1 MSLSTI
7 SSSSSSSI
15 TSPWLYDVFLSFRGE
30 DTRDTLTA
38 HLYHALI
45 QKGIRTF
52 IDDDE
57 VKRGDEISTKLLP
70 AIEDSRISIII
81 LSKNYAS
88 STWCLDELV
97 KILECKKSKQQI
109 VLPVFYHV
117 DPSDIRHQ
125 RGTFGEVLAK
135 HAEKLNGDM
144 KLQMWKT
151 ALQEVANLSGDH
163 LIINGNESKF
173 IDGIVQEVSRIVNH
187 SYLHVAKYPVGLD
200 SKVWDIMNLHV
211 SVGTND
217 VRMVGILGVGGIGK
231 TTLAKSIYNSIA
243 FAFEASCFLPIDSDI
258 ANQAFRLVQ
267 LQETLLSKIFG
278 DCKSLKVDSIDTGST
293 MIKHRLRSKRVLL
306 ILDGVDHLTQLETLT
321 GGHDWFG
328 KGSRILIT
336 TRDQHLLTTHG
347 VDSTYKM
354 TGLNYD
360 DALELFCWHAFQR
373 NKPVD
378 SYGKFV
384 EQIIYYAGSL
394 PLVLTVLGSDLYG
407 RSKKEWESALD
418 QYKKIPHQDI
428 QRILQTSYNRLSENE
443 KNIFLDIS
451 CCFIGDVFDD
461 VIKILDSFDF
471 CPNFWIPRLREKCLI
486 SELNGKL
493 QMHDLLRDMGRE
505 VVRQQSH
512 EKPGARSRL
521 FNHEDVRDVL
531 EEDTGTENVQAI
543 VVDFP
548 EDDDM
553 IRLSSKAFKKMKRL
567 RLFRCR
573 NARFYGELKSLPN
586 GIRVLDWPKCPLQ
599 SLPQFH
605 GDRLVILRMPF
616 SLIQEIRL
624 EFKNLTVMDFRGCEF
639 ITKLSDISSCPNL
652 MKINLSYCKN
662 LVEVHDS
669 VGLILDKLV
678 YLRLN
683 GCFNLKSFPRR
694 LQLRSM
700 GFLDLSDCSSLQNFP
715 EIECELE
722 ILREVHLRGTA
733 IEELPSSIGY
743 LTGLESL
750 VLGSCVNLKRLPS
763 SIHQLRSLGWIELND
778 CPNIIS
784 FGMEEEEAHNGQP
797 TPYVVSTSS
806 ENEASFG
813 ARFTLNLTNSGLS
826 KSNFFGPFH
835 FFPKV
840 HHLVL
845 SDSDIVSIP
854 SSIKT
859 FVELRDLK
867 LNDCKQLQEIKEF
880 PPNLLALDAS
890 GCISLESLPK
900 ISKEFN
906 FPRLKWIELARCYKV
921 NMGNWISNPA
931 WNRAMMIFPGKKIPD
946 WFSHCKEITSNSH
959 RCEFDIKVAPPY
971 NLDDIIGIAFCA
983 VFEPVATIE
992 LEVNTMRGHT
1002 NVSRYWDTRAA
1013 FDEIDS
1019 DHVWLKYLTT
1029 VEITRLLAVSV
1040 DNLRIIFESSD
1051 PNSVILKS
1059 CGVHLLYKQHEQ
1071 NAKDHAGH
1079 VPHHENIDVHL
1090 NAPIEDIG
1098 NLANPMG
1105 GSQLSKRRR
1114 VDYDDYEDDHN
1125 IESNLYAQQR
1135 KHASTLEIKFF
1146 MKAVVLY
1153 GSDEE
1158 EYGSDEEMYD

>member
-1 MSLSTI
+1 MALSTI
-7 SSSSSSSI
+7 SSSSSSSV

-30 DTRDTLTA
+30 DTRDTFTA

-81 LSKNYAS
+81 LSKNYAL
-88 STWCLDELV
+88 STWCLVELV

-125 RGTFGEVLAK
+125 RGTFGEALAK
-135 HAEKLNGDM
+135 HAEKLNVDHM
-144 KLQMWKT
+144 KLQMWKD
-151 ALQEVANLSGDH
+151 ALLEVANLSGDH
-163 LIINGNESKF
+163 LIRNGNESKF
-173 IDGIVQEVSRIVNH
+173 IEGIVQEVSRIVNH

-200 SKVWDIMNLHV
+200 SQVRDIMNLHV

-217 VRMVGILGVGGIGK
+217 IRMVGILGVGGIGK

-243 FAFEASCFLPIDSDI
+243 FGFEASCFLENVSDT
-258 ANQAFRLVQ
+258 ANQVHGLVQ
-267 LQETLLSKIFG
+267 LQGTLLYKIFG
-278 DCKSLKVDSIDTGST
+278 DCKSLMVDSIDTRIT

-306 ILDGVDHLTQLETLT
+306 IIDGVDHLNQLETLT

-328 KGSRILIT
+328 TGSRIIIT

-354 TGLNYD
+354 RGLNHNN
-360 DALELFCWHAFQR
+360 AFELFCWHAFKR
-373 NKPVD
+373 NKPND
-378 SYGKFV
+378 CYGEFV
-384 EQIIYYAGSL
+384 EQIINYAGSL
-394 PLVLTVLGSDLYG
+394 PLVLTVLGSDLCG
-407 RSKKEWESALD
+407 RREKSEWESALD
-418 QYKKIPHQDI
+418 QYRKIPHQDI
-428 QRILQTSYNRLSENE
+428 QKILRTSYDRLSENE
-443 KNIFLDIS
+443 KNVFLDIA
-451 CCFIGDVFDD
+451 CFFNGQGLDD

-471 CPNFWIPRLREKCLI
+471 YPNSCIPRLKEKCLI
-486 SELNGKL
+486 SESHGILK
-493 QMHDLLRDMGRE
+493 MHDLLRDMGRE
-505 VVRQQSH
+505 VVRQESPTN
-512 EKPGARSRL
+512 PGAHSRL
-521 FNHEDVRDVL
+521 FNHEDVHDLL

-553 IRLSSKAFKKMKRL
+553 IHLSSKAFKKMKRL

-573 NARFYGELKSLPN
+573 NAWFSGELKSLPN

-678 YLRLN
+678 NLRFN

-694 LQLRSM
+694 LQLRYL
-700 GFLDLSDCSSLQNFP
+700 GFLDLNDCSSLQNFP
-715 EIECELE
+715 EIECEME
-722 ILREVHLRGTA
+722 NLREVHLRGTT

-750 VLGSCVNLKRLPS
+750 ELGSCVNLKRLPS

-784 FGMEEEEAHNGQP
+784 FGMEEEVHNGQP
-797 TPYVVSTSS
+797 TNST
-806 ENEASFG
+806 ASNFHL
-813 ARFTLNLTNSGLS
+813 FLTNSGLS
-826 KSNFFGPFH
+826 KSNFLGPFH
-835 FFPKV
+835 FFPK
-840 HHLVL
+840 LGYL
-845 SDSDIVSIP
+845 DLLGSDIVSIP

-859 FVELRDLK
+859 YVRLWYVS

-880 PPNLLALDAS
+880 PPNLKVVSAS
-890 GCISLESLPK
+890 GCISLESLPE

-906 FPRLKWIELARCYKV
+906 FPRLEWIGLARCYKV
-921 NMGNWISNPA
+921 NMGNWMSNPA
-931 WNRAMMIFPGKKIPD
+931 WNQAEMIFPGKKIPD
-946 WFSHCKEITSNSH
+946 WFNHCKEITSNSH
-959 RCEFDIKVAPPY
+959 RCEFDIRVAPQY

-983 VFEPVATIE
+983 VIEPIATIS
-992 LEVNTMRGHT
+992 LAVSIMRGDT
-1002 NVSRYWDTRAA
+1002 YARNYWDARVA
-1013 FDEIDS
+1013 FEEIDS
-1019 DHVWLKYLTT
+1019 DHVWLRYLTT
-1029 VEITRLLAVSV
+1029 EDITCLRAVSV
-1040 DNLRIIFESSD
+1040 DQADDLRIIFESKD
-1051 PNSVILKS
+1051 PNSMIFKR
-1059 CGVHLLYKQHEQ
+1059 CGVHLLYKQHEH
-1071 NAKDHAGH
+1071 NAKDHAGQ
-1079 VPHHENIDVHL
+1079 VPHHENIDVHW

-1125 IESNLYAQQR
+1125 IESNLYTQQR
-1135 KHASTLEIKFF
+1135 KPASTLEIKVFLISSVWRSSYV
-1146 MKAVVLY
+1146 K
-1153 GSDEE
+1153 
-1158 EYGSDEEMYD
+1158 

>member
-1 MSLSTI
+1 MALSTI
-7 SSSSSSSI
+7 FSSSV

-30 DTRDTLTA
+30 DTRYTFTA

-52 IDDDE
+52 VDDDE

-70 AIEDSRISIII
+70 AIEDSRISIIVF
-81 LSKNYAS
+81 SKNYAS

-97 KILECKKSKQQI
+97 KILESKKSKQQI

-125 RGTFGEVLAK
+125 RGTFGEALAK

-144 KLQMWKT
+144 KFQMWKA
-151 ALQEVANLSGDH
+151 ALREVANLSGDH
-163 LIINGNESKF
+163 LIRNGNESKF

-187 SYLHVAKYPVGLD
+187 SYLPVAKYPVGLD
-200 SKVWDIMNLHV
+200 SKVRDIMKYLHV
-211 SVGTND
+211 SIGTND

-231 TTLAKSIYNSIA
+231 TTLAKSIYNSID
-243 FAFEASCFLPIDSDI
+243 FAFEASCFLPIDSDT
-258 ANQAFRLVQ
+258 ANQAYRLVQ

-293 MIKHRLRSKRVLL
+293 MIKHMLRSKRVLL
-306 ILDGVDHLTQLETLT
+306 ILDDVDHLTQLETLT

-328 KGSRILIT
+328 KGSRIIIT

-354 TGLNYD
+354 TGLNHD
-360 DALELFCWHAFQR
+360 DAFELFCWHAFKR
-373 NKPVD
+373 NKPD
-378 SYGKFV
+378 DGYGEFV
-384 EQIIYYAGSL
+384 EQIINYAGSL

-418 QYKKIPHQDI
+418 QYGKIPHQDI

-443 KNIFLDIS
+443 KNIFLDIA

-531 EEDTGTENVQAI
+531 EVDTGTENVQAI

-573 NARFYGELKSLPN
+573 NARFSGELKSLPN

-624 EFKNLTVMDFRGCEF
+624 EFKAE
-639 ITKLSDISSCPNL
+639 
-652 MKINLSYCKN
+652 
-662 LVEVHDS
+662 
-669 VGLILDKLV
+669 
-678 YLRLN
+678 
-683 GCFNLKSFPRR
+683 
-694 LQLRSM
+694 
-700 GFLDLSDCSSLQNFP
+700 
-715 EIECELE
+715 
-722 ILREVHLRGTA
+722 
-733 IEELPSSIGY
+733 
-743 LTGLESL
+743 
-750 VLGSCVNLKRLPS
+750 
-763 SIHQLRSLGWIELND
+763 
-778 CPNIIS
+778 
-784 FGMEEEEAHNGQP
+784 
-797 TPYVVSTSS
+797 
-806 ENEASFG
+806 
-813 ARFTLNLTNSGLS
+813 
-826 KSNFFGPFH
+826 
-835 FFPKV
+835 
-840 HHLVL
+840 
-845 SDSDIVSIP
+845 
-854 SSIKT
+854 
-859 FVELRDLK
+859 
-867 LNDCKQLQEIKEF
+867 
-880 PPNLLALDAS
+880 
-890 GCISLESLPK
+890 
-900 ISKEFN
+900 
-906 FPRLKWIELARCYKV
+906 
-921 NMGNWISNPA
+921 
-931 WNRAMMIFPGKKIPD
+931 MIFPGKKIPD

-971 NLDDIIGIAFCA
+971 NLDDIIGIALCA
-983 VFEPVATIE
+983 VIEPVATII
-992 LEVNTMRGHT
+992 LAVSIMRGDT
-1002 NVSRYWDTRAA
+1002 CARNYWDARAT

-1019 DHVWLKYLTT
+1019 DHVWLRYLTT
-1029 VEITRLLAVSV
+1029 EDITCLRAVSV
-1040 DNLRIIFESSD
+1040 DQADDLGITFESRD
-1051 PNSVILKS
+1051 PNSMIFKR

-1105 GSQLSKRRR
+1105 GSQLSKRRL

-1135 KHASTLEIKFF
+1135 KPASTLEIKIFLISSVWRSSYV
-1146 MKAVVLY
+1146 K
-1153 GSDEE
+1153 
-1158 EYGSDEEMYD
+1158 

>member
-1 MSLSTI
+1 MALSTI
-7 SSSSSSSI
+7 FSSSV

-30 DTRDTLTA
+30 DTRYTFTA

-52 IDDDE
+52 VDDDE

-70 AIEDSRISIII
+70 AIEDSRISIIVF
-81 LSKNYAS
+81 SKNYAS

-97 KILECKKSKQQI
+97 KILESKKSKQQI

-125 RGTFGEVLAK
+125 RGTFGEALAK

-144 KLQMWKT
+144 KFQMWKA
-151 ALQEVANLSGDH
+151 ALREVANLSGDH
-163 LIINGNESKF
+163 LIRNGNESKF

-187 SYLHVAKYPVGLD
+187 SYLPVAKYPVGLD
-200 SKVWDIMNLHV
+200 SKVRDIMKYLHV
-211 SVGTND
+211 SIGTND

-231 TTLAKSIYNSIA
+231 TTLAKSIYNSID
-243 FAFEASCFLPIDSDI
+243 FAFEASCFLPIDSDT
-258 ANQAFRLVQ
+258 ANQAYRLVQ

-293 MIKHRLRSKRVLL
+293 MIKHMLRSKRVLL
-306 ILDGVDHLTQLETLT
+306 ILDDVDHLTQLETLT

-328 KGSRILIT
+328 KGSRIIIT

-354 TGLNYD
+354 TGLNHD
-360 DALELFCWHAFQR
+360 DAFELFCWHAFKR
-373 NKPVD
+373 NKPD
-378 SYGKFV
+378 DGYGEFV
-384 EQIIYYAGSL
+384 EQIINYAGSL

-418 QYKKIPHQDI
+418 QYGKIPHQDI

-443 KNIFLDIS
+443 KNIFLDIA

-531 EEDTGTENVQAI
+531 EVDTGTENVQAI

-573 NARFYGELKSLPN
+573 NARFSGELKSLPN

-624 EFKNLTVMDFRGCEF
+624 EFKNLKVMDFRGCEF

-678 YLRLN
+678 NLRLN

-694 LQLRSM
+694 LQLRSL
-700 GFLDLSDCSSLQNFP
+700 GFLDLNDCSSLQNFP
-715 EIECELE
+715 EIECEMGN
-722 ILREVHLRGTA
+722 LREVHLRGTA

-750 VLGSCVNLKRLPS
+750 ELGSCVNLKRLPS

-784 FGMEEEEAHNGQP
+784 FGMEEEVHNGQP
-797 TPYVVSTSS
+797 TNSIASS
-806 ENEASFG
+806 FHL
-813 ARFTLNLTNSGLS
+813 FLTNSGLS
-826 KSNFFGPFH
+826 KSNFLGPFH
-835 FFPKV
+835 FFPK
-840 HHLVL
+840 LGYL
-845 SDSDIVSIP
+845 ELLGSDIVSIP

-859 FVELRDLK
+859 YVRLWYVS

-880 PPNLLALDAS
+880 PPNLKVVSAS
-890 GCISLESLPK
+890 GCISLESLPE

-906 FPRLKWIELARCYKV
+906 FPRLEWIGLAGCYKV
-921 NMGNWISNPA
+921 NMENWMSNPA
-931 WNRAMMIFPGKKIPD
+931 WNQAEMIFPGKKIPD

-971 NLDDIIGIAFCA
+971 NLDDIIGIALCA
-983 VFEPVATIE
+983 VIEPVATII
-992 LEVNTMRGHT
+992 LAVSIMRGDT
-1002 NVSRYWDTRAA
+1002 CARNYWDARAT

-1019 DHVWLKYLTT
+1019 DHVWLRYLTT
-1029 VEITRLLAVSV
+1029 EDITCLRAVSV
-1040 DNLRIIFESSD
+1040 DQADDLGITFESRD
-1051 PNSVILKS
+1051 PNSMIFKR

-1079 VPHHENIDVHL
+1079 VPHHENI
-1090 NAPIEDIG
+1090 G

-1105 GSQLSKRRR
+1105 GSQLSKRRL

-1135 KHASTLEIKFF
+1135 KPASTLEIKIFLISSVWRSSYV
-1146 MKAVVLY
+1146 K
-1153 GSDEE
+1153 
-1158 EYGSDEEMYD
+1158 